1 MVYEVLPYYCKR
13 PYATH
18 TPAEEGLAASLE
30 KLQAAKDKVEGERDA
45 EKEKVNAF
53 WGEDEDI

>member
-1 MVYEVLPYYCKR
+1 MYEVLPYYCKR

-53 WGEDEDI
+53 